1 MCVVFSESVIRNNR
15 WPVWRA
21 VTTPLSFSHIT
32 LQKVTPFMH
41 CFFYISLSLSL
52 MQGLRTNYTLPINE
66 LTMDDC
72 HTVQYRGVIIILW
85 SSLTVSHHL
94 SLQRAKKII
103 CHGYYPRPQLRNNG
117 YYPLRKCDKGGL
129 SAHRLFSLSKSRG
142 NCRHTQ
148 FSNNDRFFGV

>member
-1 MCVVFSESVIRNNR
+1 
-15 WPVWRA
+15 
-21 VTTPLSFSHIT
+21 
-32 LQKVTPFMH
+32 
-41 CFFYISLSLSL
+41 

-66 LTMDDC
+66 LIMDNC
-72 HTVQYRGVIIILW
+72 HTVQYRGVMIILW

-94 SLQRAKKII
+94 SLKTAKKII
-103 CHGYYPRPQLRNNG
+103 CHGYYPRPQLRTNG
-117 YYPLRKCDKGGL
+117 YYPLRKCDKGDL